1 MPGPILGERP
11 AVSPPGPSLE
21 PGPMPQLS
29 ETTLAPTGLLP
40 EADGSRTL
48 RNPGAP
54 EFRQSRLHRLADR
67 WSHGVF
73 LACSLLVVALIG
85 GILFFL
91 SAKGLAAFLPLAGNS
106 GRTLSLAEV
115 FLSAD
120 WAPSSDRFGIL
131 PFLGGSLGVTG
142 LALLL
147 AAPAGILTGVFIAK
161 LAPGWMRN
169 LMRQVMDLLVGIPS
183 VVYGIFG
190 LTVLLPLVSRTVLA
204 QAPASGFAVSAMILS
219 VMIVPTIVSL
229 STDAFESLPQNLDE
243 GAQALGSS
251 RWQAIWHVL
260 IPAAKPRLI
269 TAAVLGL
276 GRAIGEAMAVQMVI
290 GNNPQW
296 IALMRES
303 TDRAPL
309 LRILFTPAATLTTE
323 LVQELP
329 NTAAGSTWNN
339 VLFAMGLLLYLLTM
353 VLILATRRLGRE
365 REA

>member
-1 MPGPILGERP
+1 MPPSQEKDTGIMTPSADHILEAP
-11 AVSPPGPSLE
+11 L
-21 PGPMPQLS
+21 
-29 ETTLAPTGLLP
+29 PTGAKAK
-40 EADGSRTL
+40 EKA
-48 RNPGAP
+48 PGTP
-54 EFRQSRLHRLADR
+54 LFHQSRLHRLADR
-67 WSHGVF
+67 WSHLVF
-73 LACSLLVVALIG
+73 LGCSLLVVALIG

-91 SAKGLAAFLPLAGNS
+91 ASRGLAAFFPVTGNT
-106 GRTLSLAEV
+106 GRVLSFSEV
-115 FLSAD
+115 FLSTD

-131 PFLGGSLGVTG
+131 PFLAGSLAVTG
-142 LALLL
+142 LALLI
-147 AAPAGILTGVFIAK
+147 AAPTGILTGVFIAK
-161 LAPGWMRN
+161 LAPTWMRS

-190 LTVLLPLVSRTVLA
+190 LTIILPLVSHSILKD
-204 QAPASGFAVSAMILS
+204 APASGFAISAMILS

-229 STDAFESLPQNLDE
+229 ATDAFESLPLSLDE

-260 IPAAKPRLI
+260 IPAARPRLL
-269 TAAVLGL
+269 TACVLGL

-303 TDRAPL
+303 MDRAPF
-309 LRILFTPAATLTTE
+309 LRALFTPAATLTTE

-329 NTAAGSTWNN
+329 NTPTGSPWNN

-353 VLILATRRLGRE
+353 ALILATRRFGRNE
-365 REA
+365 VA

>member
-1 MPGPILGERP
+1 MPDAPDTTLLP
-11 AVSPPGPSLE
+11 VPGVRPSLR
-21 PGPMPQLS
+21 
-29 ETTLAPTGLLP
+29 A
-40 EADGSRTL
+40 EAQIESRPVQGRT
-48 RNPGAP
+48 PA
-54 EFRQSRLHRLADR
+54 FRQSRGSRLADR
-67 WSHGVF
+67 SSRMVF
-73 LACSLLVVALIG
+73 LACSLLVVGLIG

-91 SAKGLAAFLPLAGNS
+91 ATRGLAAFLPMAGNT
-106 GRTLSLAEV
+106 GRALSLSEV
-115 FLSAD
+115 FLSTD

-131 PFLGGSLGVTG
+131 PFIAGSLGVTS
-142 LALLL
+142 LALLV
-147 AAPAGILTGVFIAK
+147 AAPAGILTGVFVAK

-190 LTVLLPLVSRTVLA
+190 LTVVLPLVSRSWLA
-204 QAPASGFAVSAMILS
+204 DAPASGFAVSSAILG

-229 STDAFESLPQNLDE
+229 STDAFESLPQSLDE

-260 IPAAKPRLI
+260 IPAARPRLI
-269 TAAVLGL
+269 TACVLGL

-303 TDRAPL
+303 TDRAPF
-309 LRILFTPAATLTTE
+309 LRALFTPAATLTTE

-329 NTAAGSTWNN
+329 NTPAGSPWNN
-339 VLFAMGLLLYLLTM
+339 VLFAMGLLLYLMTM
-353 VLILATRRLGRE
+353 VLILATRRAGRGT
-365 REA
+365 EA

>member
-1 MPGPILGERP
+1 MIETPEQTLVVPVTLDGVTGLDQRSL
-11 AVSPPGPSLE
+11 ASPP
-21 PGPMPQLS
+21 
-29 ETTLAPTGLLP
+29 
-40 EADGSRTL
+40 
-48 RNPGAP
+48 
-54 EFRQSRLHRLADR
+54 FRQSQLHRVADR
-67 WSHGVF
+67 WSHLVF
-73 LACSLLVVALIG
+73 LGCSLVVVALIA

-91 SAKGLAAFLPLAGNS
+91 ASRGLAAFLPLAGNT
-106 GRTLSLAEV
+106 GRTLSLGEV
-115 FLSAD
+115 FLSTD
-120 WAPSSDRFGIL
+120 WAPSSDRFGLL
-131 PFLGGSLGVTG
+131 PFLFGSLAVTG
-142 LALLL
+142 LALLI
-147 AAPAGILTGVFIAK
+147 AAPTGILTGVFIAK
-161 LAPGWMRN
+161 LAPTWMRN

-190 LTVLLPLVSRTVLA
+190 LTVILPLVSRTWLSN
-204 QAPASGFAVSAMILS
+204 APSSGFAVSAMILS

-229 STDAFESLPQNLDE
+229 ATDAFESLPQSLDE

-260 IPAAKPRLI
+260 IPAARPRLI
-269 TAAVLGL
+269 TATVLGL

-303 TDRAPL
+303 TDRAPF
-309 LRILFTPAATLTTE
+309 LRALFTPASTLTTE

-329 NTAAGSTWNN
+329 NTAAGSPWNN

-365 REA
+365 QGA

>member
-1 MPGPILGERP
+1 MNHTPDSSLTATTPLV
-11 AVSPPGPSLE
+11 AVSDVDRPQPAE
-21 PGPMPQLS
+21 PV
-29 ETTLAPTGLLP
+29 
-40 EADGSRTL
+40 
-48 RNPGAP
+48 
-54 EFRQSRLHRLADR
+54 FRQNRLHRLADR
-67 WSHGVF
+67 WSHLLF

-91 SAKGLAAFLPLAGNS
+91 ATRGLAAFFPMAGNT
-106 GRTLSLAEV
+106 GRTLSFSEV
-115 FLSAD
+115 FLSTD

-131 PFLGGSLGVTG
+131 PFVAGSLAVTG
-142 LALLL
+142 LALLV
-147 AAPAGILTGVFIAK
+147 AAPTGILTGVFIAK
-161 LAPGWMRN
+161 LAPPWMRS

-190 LTVLLPLVSRTVLA
+190 LTVILPLVSRTWLSD
-204 QAPASGFAVSAMILS
+204 APASGFGVSAMILS

-229 STDAFESLPQNLDE
+229 STDAFESLPQSLDE
-243 GAQALGSS
+243 GSQALGSS

-303 TDRAPL
+303 TDRAPF
-309 LRILFTPAATLTTE
+309 LRALFTPTATLTTE

-329 NTAAGSTWNN
+329 NTAAGSPWNN

-353 VLILATRRLGRE
+353 VLILVTRRLGRGQ
-365 REA
+365 EAS

>member
-1 MPGPILGERP
+1 MNESPDIILAAP
-11 AVSPPGPSLE
+11 APLAAQVRMDRTE
-21 PGPMPQLS
+21 PGKP
-29 ETTLAPTGLLP
+29 A
-40 EADGSRTL
+40 
-48 RNPGAP
+48 
-54 EFRQSRLHRLADR
+54 FRQSSLHRLADR
-67 WSHGVF
+67 WTHLLF
-73 LACSLLVVALIG
+73 LACSLLVVALIA
-85 GILFFL
+85 GILYFL
-91 SAKGLAAFLPLAGNS
+91 ASKGLAAFFPAAGNT
-106 GRTLSLAEV
+106 GRTLSFSEV
-115 FLSAD
+115 FLSTD
-120 WAPSSDRFGIL
+120 WAPSSDRYGIL
-131 PFLGGSLGVTG
+131 PFIGGSLAVTG
-142 LALLL
+142 LALLM
-147 AAPAGILTGVFIAK
+147 AAPLGILTGVFIAK
-161 LAPGWMRN
+161 LAPAWMRT

-190 LTVLLPLVSRTVLA
+190 LTVILPLVSRTWLA
-204 QAPASGFAVSAMILS
+204 EAPASGFAVSAMILS

-229 STDAFESLPQNLDE
+229 STDAFESLPSSLDE
-243 GAQALGSS
+243 GSQALGSS

-303 TDRAPL
+303 TDRAPY
-309 LRILFTPAATLTTE
+309 LRAFFTPASTLTTE

-329 NTAAGSTWNN
+329 NTPAGSPWNN

-353 VLILATRRLGRE
+353 ALILATRKLSKE

>member
-1 MPGPILGERP
+1 MPDAPEAALT
-11 AVSPPGPSLE
+11 A
-21 PGPMPQLS
+21 
-29 ETTLAPTGLLP
+29 APTGGGVP
-40 EADGSRTL
+40 MEAGQEPPFAAT
-48 RNPGAP
+48 GAP
-54 EFRQSRLHRLADR
+54 VLQHSRFHRLSDR
-67 WSHGVF
+67 WAHLAF
-73 LACSLLVVALIG
+73 LACSLLVVGLIG

-91 SAKGLAAFLPLAGNS
+91 ASRGLAAFWPVAGNT
-106 GRTLSLAEV
+106 GRTLSLSEV
-115 FLSAD
+115 FLSTD
-120 WAPSSDRFGIL
+120 WAPSSDHFGIV
-131 PFLGGSLGVTG
+131 PFIAGSLGVTG
-142 LALLL
+142 LALLI

-161 LAPGWMRN
+161 LAPTWMRN

-190 LTVLLPLVSRTVLA
+190 LTVVLPFVSGTWLA
-204 QAPASGFAVSAMILS
+204 EAPASGFAVAALILA

-229 STDAFESLPQNLDE
+229 STDAFESLPTSLDE

-260 IPAAKPRLI
+260 IPAARPRLL

-296 IALMRES
+296 MALMRES
-303 TDRAPL
+303 TDRAPF
-309 LRILFTPAATLTTE
+309 LRALFTPAATLTTE

-329 NTAAGSTWNN
+329 NTPAGSPWNN

-353 VLILATRRLGRE
+353 VLILATRRLGRGK
-365 REA
+365 EA

>member
-1 MPGPILGERP
+1 MNDRSEDTLAVTAPLLAPAPAER
-11 AVSPPGPSLE
+11 AVSRPPG
-21 PGPMPQLS
+21 
-29 ETTLAPTGLLP
+29 
-40 EADGSRTL
+40 
-48 RNPGAP
+48 
-54 EFRQSRLHRLADR
+54 FRQSRLHRLADR
-67 WSHGVF
+67 WSHLVF

-91 SAKGLAAFLPLAGNS
+91 ATRGMAAFFPLAGNN
-106 GRTLSLAEV
+106 GRTLTFAEV
-115 FLSAD
+115 FLSVN
-120 WAPSSDRFGIL
+120 WAPSSDHFGAL
-131 PFLGGSLGVTG
+131 PFLAGSLTVTA
-142 LALLL
+142 LALLI
-147 AAPAGILTGVFIAK
+147 AAPTGILTGVFISK
-161 LAPGWMRN
+161 LAPPWMRN

-190 LTVLLPLVSRTVLA
+190 LTVILPMVSRTLLSD
-204 QAPASGFAVSAMILS
+204 APASGFAVSAMILS

-229 STDAFESLPQNLDE
+229 ATDAFESLPQSLDE

-260 IPAAKPRLI
+260 IPAARPRLI

-296 IALMRES
+296 IDLMRES
-303 TDRAPL
+303 TDRTPF
-309 LRILFTPAATLTTE
+309 LRALFTPAATLTTE

-329 NTAAGSTWNN
+329 NTASGSTWNN
-339 VLFAMGLLLYLLTM
+339 LLFAMGLLLYLMTM
-353 VLILATRRLGRE
+353 LLILATRRLGRG

>member
-1 MPGPILGERP
+1 MSSPVPVL
-11 AVSPPGPSLE
+11 AVPDQPRIEPGPS
-21 PGPMPQLS
+21 P
-29 ETTLAPTGLLP
+29 
-40 EADGSRTL
+40 
-48 RNPGAP
+48 
-54 EFRQSRLHRLADR
+54 FRQSRLHRLTDR
-67 WSHGVF
+67 WAHLVF
-73 LACSLLVVALIG
+73 LACSLLVVLLIG

-91 SAKGLAAFLPLAGNS
+91 ATRGLAAFVPLAGNT
-106 GRTLSLAEV
+106 GRALSLSEV

-131 PFLGGSLGVTG
+131 PFIAGSLGVTAA
-142 LALLL
+142 ALLL
-147 AAPAGILTGVFIAK
+147 AAPTGILTGVFVAK

-169 LMRQVMDLLVGIPS
+169 VMRQVMDLLVGIPS

-190 LTVLLPLVSRTVLA
+190 LTVVLPLVSRSWLSD
-204 QAPASGFAVSAMILS
+204 APASGFAVSAMILA

-229 STDAFESLPQNLDE
+229 STDAFESLPLSLDE

-251 RWQAIWHVL
+251 RWQAIWRVL
-260 IPAAKPRLI
+260 IPAASSRLI

-303 TDRAPL
+303 TERAPL
-309 LRILFTPAATLTTE
+309 LRALFTPAATLTTE

-329 NTAAGSTWNN
+329 NTAAGSPWNN

-353 VLILATRRLGRE
+353 LLILATRRLGRGT
-365 REA
+365 EA

>member
-1 MPGPILGERP
+1 MPDALETSLTAVPANGVGGSVQARP
-11 AVSPPGPSLE
+11 AVPPAAAESPAF
-21 PGPMPQLS
+21 QH
-29 ETTLAPTGLLP
+29 
-40 EADGSRTL
+40 
-48 RNPGAP
+48 
-54 EFRQSRLHRLADR
+54 SRLHRMADR
-67 WSHGVF
+67 WAHLAF
-73 LACSLLVVALIG
+73 LACSLLVVGLIG

-91 SAKGLAAFLPLAGNS
+91 SSRGLAAFWPAAGNT
-106 GRTLSLAEV
+106 GRALGLSEV

-131 PFLGGSLGVTG
+131 PFIAGSLGVTG
-142 LALLL
+142 LALLI
-147 AAPAGILTGVFIAK
+147 AAPTGTLTGVFIAK
-161 LAPGWMRN
+161 MAPPWMRN

-190 LTVLLPLVSRTVLA
+190 LTVVLPLVSRTWLA
-204 QAPASGFAVSAMILS
+204 DAPASGFAVSAVILA

-229 STDAFESLPQNLDE
+229 STDAFESLPQSLDE

-260 IPAAKPRLI
+260 IPAARPRLL

-303 TDRAPL
+303 TDRAPF
-309 LRILFTPAATLTTE
+309 LRALFTPAATLTTE

-339 VLFAMGLLLYLLTM
+339 ILFAMGLLLYLLTM
-353 VLILATRRLGRE
+353 VLILATRRLGRGK
-365 REA
+365 EA